1 VPEQHGIRVWSLGGV
16 PVLTAPDEI
25 DIANAD
31 ELAEALL
38 AASDGHAV
46 TVADLSETMFCDSSG
61 LNALIQVS
69 VKAASSG
76 AELRLAAASANVL
89 RLLTV
94 TGMDRKLRLFAT
106 VPEAVATKSGADGPD
121 DDDGTAGVLAR
132 KD

>member
-1 VPEQHGIRVWSLGGV
+1 
-16 PVLTAPDEI
+16 
-25 DIANAD
+25 
-31 ELAEALL
+31 
-38 AASDGHAV
+38 
-46 TVADLSETMFCDSSG
+46 VADLSETMFCDSSG
-61 LNALIQVS
+61 LNALIQVP

-106 VPEAVATKSGADGPD
+106 VPEAVAAKAGADGPD
-121 DDDGTAGVLAR
+121 DDDGTAGVLAP